1 MLLINYC
8 FIGLF
13 KKRIKRRL
21 TFLVLGTAA
30 TLKKAFFNDLSV
42 KSGEF
47 LVAFLAA
54 VVRKDNWRKL
64 PLWFWTQRQI
74 SHVVNDHQ
82 NSKETN
88 DKAKIS

>member
-1 MLLINYC
+1 MIVLTSR
-8 FIGLF
+8 
-13 KKRIKRRL
+13 KSQL
-21 TFLVLGTAA
+21 TFGKVFRG
-30 TLKKAFFNDLSV
+30 AFFNDLSV

-74 SHVVNDHQ
+74 SHVVNDRHDHQ
-82 NSKETN
+82 NCKETN
-88 DKAKIS
+88 YKQKMYTLD